1 MDAPFPLRFP
11 AAMVS
16 HPAETPSHPSPAA
29 TAVREALGLPG
40 LVLFASYVG
49 FGSLVRESGLGLP
62 EGLVSTATGWAL
74 PGQVALVELYA
85 VGASVVTIALAVA
98 LTNTRLM
105 PMVVTIMPL
114 LRGRKGPRWWFYAL
128 AHVIAV
134 TSWANGMRRLPQLEP
149 ADRLPW
155 FAAYGATLWAT
166 TMAGT
171 AIGFLLA
178 GMVPHPV
185 TLGLVF
191 LNPIYF
197 MLLFAEDL
205 RDRAK
210 ALSLGLGAVMGP
222 LLHLAAP
229 AYGLL
234 VTGLA
239 AGTLAFALDRALARR
254 GRRRG

>member
-85 VGASVVTIALAVA
+85 VGASVVTIALAAA

-105 PMVVTIMPL
+105 PMVVELSDWFEKEVGAACGGITCEAIVGEDGPAGARQKCAMIVANTYAKAMEIL
-114 LRGRKGPRWWFYAL
+114 AAKG
-128 AHVIAV
+128 
-134 TSWANGMRRLPQLEP
+134 
-149 ADRLPW
+149 
-155 FAAYGATLWAT
+155 FAADA
-166 TMAGT
+166 
-171 AIGFLLA
+171 
-178 GMVPHPV
+178 
-185 TLGLVF
+185 
-191 LNPIYF
+191 
-197 MLLFAEDL
+197 
-205 RDRAK
+205 
-210 ALSLGLGAVMGP
+210 
-222 LLHLAAP
+222 
-229 AYGLL
+229 
-234 VTGLA
+234 
-239 AGTLAFALDRALARR
+239 
-254 GRRRG
+254 